1 MNLDMFLHL
10 IFVLATKQKRNCL
23 RAPNVGSNDPRF
35 GPINALQTYCA
46 I

>member
-23 RAPNVGSNDPRF
+23 GTPNVGSNDPLF
-35 GPINALQTYCA
+35 GPTDALQT
-46 I
+46 